1 MRDFGKILRRI
12 REEKGLTQGELARLV
27 GVGRPTLSN
36 WERGVEHPS
45 IAALARLADVLEVSA
60 DRLLGR
66 NPPAKVREGA
76 AGEPVSAS
84 DPLVR
89 RLARRAG
96 VPPEAIAAFLAAAS
110 RSRGGAGEGRSGT
123 DRRDVPGGDC
133 D

>member
-1 MRDFGKILRRI
+1 MQDFGRILRRI
-12 REEKGLTQGELARLV
+12 REEKGLTQEELARLL
-27 GVGRPTLSN
+27 GVRRPTLAH
-36 WERGVEHPS
+36 WERGAKHPG
-45 IAALARLADVLEVSA
+45 IAMLTRLADVLEVSA

-66 NPPAKVREGA
+66 NPPAEVREGA

-96 VPPEAIAAFLAAAS
+96 VPSEVIAAFLAAVKKFQ
-110 RSRGGAGEGRSGT
+110 GGTREGGSGT